1 MITCNGLKRQLKQSG
16 LSQNKFAEIVGMDP
30 SRFSRIL
37 RGLSTLSLP
46 EIGKICEALDC
57 QPCDVI
63 EREVHECAATDVN

>member
-57 QPCDVI
+57 QPGDVI
-63 EREVHECAATDVN
+63 EREGLGCAATDVN